1 MQQSFVSFSLA
12 LCTYT
17 QMKSLKHTQSFK
29 TLAKVM
35 AISMVPINPKC
46 LHKLHTYAIL
56 EKVWK
61 ILLQKLPWHES
72 PGKCRKELLWPI
84 ITFNMISID
93 LKYNPW
99 NEVLFIIMS
108 MIHVHVFPC
117 YVHEPIWNT
126 HLVYGHNL
134 GSSCKAQNP
143 WLICFYLKLRLR
155 YGTN

>member
-61 ILLQKLPWHES
+61 ILLQKLPWHDHQASVEKNYYDPLLPS
-72 PGKCRKELLWPI
+72 IWLALIWSITLGMKFCSLSCPWFMFMFFHVMFMNRFEIHIWYMVIILVHLAKLKTPGSYAS
-84 ITFNMISID
+84 T
-93 LKYNPW
+93 
-99 NEVLFIIMS
+99 
-108 MIHVHVFPC
+108 
-117 YVHEPIWNT
+117 
-126 HLVYGHNL
+126 
-134 GSSCKAQNP
+134 
-143 WLICFYLKLRLR
+143 
-155 YGTN
+155 